1 MAVVTKTDLKGG
13 LDPNDLGLN
22 ALLVSAKTGDGLP
35 QLLSHLEEAAVDLM
49 DSSGM
54 SSPLTRVRHR
64 TALAEC
70 LDALARASAAGQP
83 ELAAEDLRL
92 AARAIGRITGHVDI
106 DDLLDVIF
114 SDFCIGK

>member
-13 LDPNDLGLN
+13 LDPNDLGLD

-35 QLLSHLEEAAVDLM
+35 QLLSHLEEAAVGDLM

-64 TALAEC
+64 TALAGSVWMPWPVHRLPANRNSPQRIC
-70 LDALARASAAGQP
+70 ALPPGQ
-83 ELAAEDLRL
+83 
-92 AARAIGRITGHVDI
+92 
-106 DDLLDVIF
+106 LDV
-114 SDFCIGK
+114 